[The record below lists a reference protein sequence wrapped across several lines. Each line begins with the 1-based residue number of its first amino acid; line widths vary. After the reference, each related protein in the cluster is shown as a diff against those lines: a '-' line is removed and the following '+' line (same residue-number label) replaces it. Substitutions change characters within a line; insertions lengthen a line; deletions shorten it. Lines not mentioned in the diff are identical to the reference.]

1 MVQIV
6 NIGGDQRRSHTED
19 TQVAPQLPT
28 FEYGAEVAQQR
39 QVIQVKV
46 DAEQQHK
53 YGNDH
58 LTIGGV
64 AADTVCLNAKAAGAC
79 GAKGMHQCVK
89 QGHFAAYQEDD
100 FHCGEKNINQIEN
113 TRGLFGPRHQ
123 LAYNGTGH
131 FRPQYVNGAIRN
143 RGNDGH
149 NKDKHTHTAH
159 PVGKAAPH

>member
-19 TQVAPQLPT
+19 A
-28 FEYGAEVAQQR
+28 
-39 QVIQVKV
+39 QVKV
-46 DAEQQHK
+46 DAEHQHK

-89 QGHFAAYQEDD
+89 QGHFAAYQ
-100 FHCGEKNINQIEN
+100 
-113 TRGLFGPRHQ
+113 
-123 LAYNGTGH
+123 
-131 FRPQYVNGAIRN
+131 
-143 RGNDGH
+143 
-149 NKDKHTHTAH
+149 
-159 PVGKAAPH
+159 